1 MQPNGSRSSDS
12 PQLVVGVFQDGVRAE
27 QAVRALEVWRSANR
41 GLGVGPIGV
50 VSLGT
55 SGTTTWGIRG
65 VTRPRR
71 AALRGTLIGLVL
83 FALPAAG
90 AAALAAWIIGSIA
103 FGVAG
108 LVGAVPAS
116 QVGALVVALM
126 LGCAILAGIFV
137 GLAGAVLG
145 CLIGLVV
152 GLIDREV
159 RGLNRSDIATTA
171 SNLSPGSWA
180 AVARAQPT
188 VEPMVRDELARLGA
202 SPVLEADVRALP
214 AATST

>member
-1 MQPNGSRSSDS
+1 MQPNGPESSG
-12 PQLVVGVFQDGVRAE
+12 PPTLVVGVFQDGVRAE

-50 VSLGT
+50 VALGT
-55 SGTTTWGIRG
+55 SGTTSWQIRG

-71 AALRGTLIGLVL
+71 AAWRGALIGLVL

-90 AAALAAWIIGSIA
+90 AAGLAAWLVGSIV
-103 FGVAG
+103 FGIAG
-108 LVGAVPAS
+108 LVGIVPAND
-116 QVGALVVALM
+116 VGGLVVALM
-126 LGCAILAGIFV
+126 LGGAMLAGIFA

-159 RGLNRSDIATTA
+159 RGLNRADIATTA
-171 SNLSPGSWA
+171 RALQPGGWA
-180 AVARAQPT
+180 TVARAQPMI
-188 VEPMVRDELARLGA
+188 EPLLRDELARLGA
-202 SPVLEADVRALP
+202 SPVLERDVRPLP